1 MSQGNRPLSTRPQ
14 GNRRRLESRAAAVAT
29 LCAIAA
35 AASAAGVLAPAAGAA
50 SAAAPAA
57 PAAAALPY
65 PRLMTTVWHDPEKK
79 DFAAVSR
86 FDAVEFSW
94 EDILNTPGY
103 EDSVLAMKA
112 RNPALKVIGAVGCDV
127 HCSNWLGREVV
138 MYQWTEQMVANDSLW
153 WLRDVDGD
161 YWKTPSAESTC
172 TQGWMNFTQIPM
184 ARAFAEYLY
193 QDMFVEH
200 PGVFDG
206 IHFDQL
212 VEWIAWLNSW
222 PWTAGGVDSIDADRD
237 GIADERDSLNAQWS
251 AGTAAF
257 CTRFRELCGDQ
268 YILFVN
274 GSVPESVFPL
284 LNGRFHEGFPGPVG
298 NTPPDWHKSLFD
310 PKVGY
315 LSEQSQYN
323 ATPQQMITLHG
334 LSFYPV
340 DCDPLRVSTTE
351 APNDPDC
358 ADPALKLTVASA
370 LLGDGY
376 ACFTGFGR
384 PSAPPGAAGIYNHT
398 TWWFPLYDTLR
409 TNLGAPIGA
418 AYDSA
423 LAFPGQT
430 NTTRHYTGGNVRLTH
445 LAGSALASP
454 AFDLN
459 PKAIFREPPD
469 ASPWVAG
476 ETRTIPIKSWDP
488 LIPDVFHKVRILLSR
503 NGGASFPE
511 TLKVQQ
517 GGDSLVV
524 IQVPGPSAADC
535 RVRVEAKDYTGLKGW
550 SDSGPFALLAGA
562 AASLVVSPDS
572 IVVSADTTARFAVAA
587 FDAQGNPTTVSGEWS
602 VNGITGSIDATGL
615 FLPQSVGRGT
625 VRYQAGGLLDSAGVT
640 VVVGAP
646 SAITVLPTSATIP
659 ADSSG
664 LFTATVTD
672 ANGNARS
679 DAIAWSVAGAI
690 GSVSAGGVFAPSAVG
705 SGGVVAANGALR
717 DTASV
722 TVVAGAAASLVVS
735 PDSIAVS
742 ADTTARFTVAAFD
755 AQGNP
760 TAVAGEWSVN
770 GITGSIDATGLF
782 LPQSVGRGT
791 VRYQAGGLLDS
802 AGVTVV
808 VGAPSA
814 ITVLPTS
821 ATIPA
826 DSSGLFTATVTD
838 ANGNARSDAIAW
850 SVAGAIGSVSAGGV
864 FAPSALGSGG
874 VVAASGALR
883 DTASVTVVAGAAASL
898 VVSPDSV
905 TLEIGGEAT
914 FSATFLDVL
923 GFAVAGGPVE
933 WSVAGPGTLV
943 SAGRVRGTAAGLGVI
958 VARSGALADSAAFRV
973 SESGGETPP
982 REYAL
987 DFPSGPLVAS
997 PSGRLSALR
1006 VEARATRGGV
1016 PDSTAS
1022 ADSLRLVIAGG
1033 GPCAAE
1039 TLRATALDGEPG
1051 AFAFETPRLGGC
1063 GDLSLTFLASD
1074 LASPIVDAVAL
1085 RSPDQDASGAVGM
1098 EDVALFLRALHATG
1112 DACADLDADGAITAN
1127 DADPLAT
1134 ELGEGCAAASLAAA
1148 SLATKASVPAPAFA
1162 LRFSGER
1169 VLDTL
1174 RLAPDGWDL
1183 VDGTLWC
1190 AGDGGL
1196 GALYIALR
1204 GTGQLVSLGAPP
1216 AGGLDARALA
1226 ADEVTI
1232 ARCLA
1237 FDPGAPVW
1245 APEVA
1250 IARLAIALPS
1260 GALLDSIVVE
1270 ATRVDGAYGLAS
1282 VAALTWEIAAP
1293 PPDSTGGEPPD
1304 STGSPDDSS
1313 GAPGDSSGSPPDS
1326 GGAPPDSGG
1335 SPPDSGG
1342 APPDSGGA
1350 PDDSSGAPVDST
1362 LGNDPPDSTESPG
1375 DSTGGDPPDDPPSP
1389 PIGGSPDAPAYRL
1402 LPPQPNPA
1410 RRETNVRYVVPN
1422 SAAGPVRISV
1432 YDAAGRH
1439 VLTLVERAGPGEH
1452 EVAWRGVDVRGRRSP
1467 PGIYFL
1473 RLDAPSYSET
1483 QRAVLLE

>member
-550 SDSGPFALLAGA
+550 SDSGPFALL
-562 AASLVVSPDS
+562 
-572 IVVSADTTARFAVAA
+572 
-587 FDAQGNPTTVSGEWS
+587 
-602 VNGITGSIDATGL
+602 
-615 FLPQSVGRGT
+615 
-625 VRYQAGGLLDSAGVT
+625 
-640 VVVGAP
+640 
-646 SAITVLPTSATIP
+646 
-659 ADSSG
+659 
-664 LFTATVTD
+664 
-672 ANGNARS
+672 
-679 DAIAWSVAGAI
+679 
-690 GSVSAGGVFAPSAVG
+690 
-705 SGGVVAANGALR
+705 
-717 DTASV
+717 
-722 TVVAGAAASLVVS
+722 AGAAASLVVS